1 MELLPLL
8 VVDHAEDRA
17 LVGHAFAG
25 GDAGDAYALVILN
38 THRGHDSAPTFEGA
52 SMAVS
57 QGGGAVLVD
66 ALTGQE
72 FSVASDGTLAPTVPP
87 LGAMILVPQSQ
98 YVGGI

>member
-1 MELLPLL
+1 MTWST
-8 VVDHAEDRA
+8 DR
-17 LVGHAFAG
+17 VGDESDAGIFAFERAG